1 VSGEIVET
9 LTPRTLGK
17 VIAAHPQTS
26 IQDALL
32 MLALMTATL
41 LLALQYDLF
50 YFIQE
55 LSDA

>member
-1 VSGEIVET
+1 
-9 LTPRTLGK
+9 
-17 VIAAHPQTS
+17 VIATHPQTS
-26 IQDALL
+26 LQDALL